1 MRYVKPEEKEWLQRK
16 GYSKKVLLS
25 TEEIKP
31 EGHVVQMVRSKSHT
45 QIAPHF
51 HKETTEIYHILQGSA
66 TLLIEDREFQAGPRE
81 TYLCEPG
88 DIHGVI
94 NDTDEDFLILV
105 FKINMKEDDL
115 YWAQT

>member
-1 MRYVKPEEKEWLQRK
+1 MRNVKTEEKEWLQRK

-25 TEEIKP
+25 SEEIKP
-31 EGHVVQMVRSKSHT
+31 EGHVVQMVKSRGHT

-66 TLLIEDREFQAGPRE
+66 TLLIGEREFQAEPRE

-88 DIHGVI
+88 EIHGVI
-94 NDTDEDFLILV
+94 NDTNEDFLILV
-105 FKINMKEDDL
+105 FKINTKENDL
-115 YWAQT
+115 YWAEK